1 MLLCLCIDEVLCC
14 LPIVVANSV
23 ALQGSLPR
31 KLLILAE
38 VLCLIPSKFGTPMES
53 VLAVLC
59 DCFSVQIRS
68 SAGYFASFVFDQENA
83 LIV

>member
-1 MLLCLCIDEVLCC
+1 M
-14 LPIVVANSV
+14 
-23 ALQGSLPR
+23 PR

-53 VLAVLC
+53 VLAVLW
-59 DCFSVQIRS
+59 DCFSVQICS
-68 SAGYFASFVFDQENA
+68 SAGYFAGFVFDQENV